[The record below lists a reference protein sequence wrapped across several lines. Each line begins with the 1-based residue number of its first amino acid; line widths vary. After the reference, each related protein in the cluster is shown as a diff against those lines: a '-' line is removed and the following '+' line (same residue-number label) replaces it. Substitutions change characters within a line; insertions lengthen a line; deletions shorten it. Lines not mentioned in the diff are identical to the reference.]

1 MCVHWGQPSGSAS
14 TCKVSPSSGLPLLN
28 GKTNQPIYYED
39 APVSCRLCLMMGGGV
54 LIKICS
60 KAVRSHLHFWW
71 SWWWWW
77 WWQWWRTLSH
87 IDAQKPIYGIKCLW
101 EFGCT
106 PWWGGGEGG
115 RTSLVVGW
123 CCSWATINCAALPC
137 HEELGRVCLTSSLRA
152 PPWHRLMFKTPDYR
166 VTWC

>member
-71 SWWWWW
+71 SWWLWW

-87 IDAQKPIYGIKCLW
+87 IDAQKPIYGIKYLW

-106 PWWGGGEGG
+106 PERRRGCGCKADDVGGVCAMVLVSAQVRQVLLDPTNHHQFG
-115 RTSLVVGW
+115 REHITHSTEYLAH
-123 CCSWATINCAALPC
+123 SA
-137 HEELGRVCLTSSLRA
+137 
-152 PPWHRLMFKTPDYR
+152 
-166 VTWC
+166 